1 MNSIKKSSRIN
12 NLINKIKSKDM
23 KIGIIGMGYVGL
35 PLAVEFA
42 KNGFKVIG
50 IDIDKDKINKL
61 NRGKS
66 YILDVEDNIL
76 LNLIKNKTLAAT
88 NDYNIL
94 KKLNAIII
102 CVPTPLSKTKT
113 PDISYILTAV
123 KEIKKHLQKSQIIIL
138 ESTTYPGTTR
148 EIILPELESTGLKA
162 GKDFFLAFSPER
174 IDPGNKKYTIKN
186 TPKVIGGITPTCT
199 ELSKTLYKQ
208 IINNVVP
215 VFSTESAEMT
225 KLLENTFRAVN
236 IALANEIAIMANKL
250 DVNVWEIIDAAST
263 KPYGFMSF
271 YPGPGIGGH
280 CIPID
285 PLYLSWKLKTL
296 NYNAKFIEL
305 ASSINSYMP
314 DYVIEKI
321 INILNKY
328 KKSVNGS
335 KILILGIAYKKD
347 TNDYRESPALEIM
360 EKLYDLGARI
370 YYNDEYIPE
379 LYFKNKK
386 IYFTKLNKK
395 ILTKADCVVIITDH
409 SYYDYK
415 WIVNNASVI
424 LDTRNATKHIKNR
437 QKIIKL

>member
-1 MNSIKKSSRIN
+1 MNLIKKSSRIN

-208 IINNVVP
+208 IIDNVVP
-215 VFSTESAEMT
+215 VFSTDSAEMT

-314 DYVIEKI
+314 NYVIEKI

-335 KILILGIAYKKD
+335 KILILGVAYKKD

-379 LYFKNKK
+379 LHFKNKK

>member
-1 MNSIKKSSRIN
+1 MNSIKKSIKIN
-12 NLINKIKSKDM
+12 NLLNKIKSKDI

-208 IINNVVP
+208 IIDNVVP

-314 DYVIEKI
+314 NYVIEKI

-335 KILILGIAYKKD
+335 KILILGVAYKKD

-379 LYFKNKK
+379 LHFKNKK

>member
-1 MNSIKKSSRIN
+1 MNLIKKSSRIN

-208 IINNVVP
+208 IIDNVVP

-314 DYVIEKI
+314 NYVIEKI

-335 KILILGIAYKKD
+335 KILILGVAYKKD

-379 LYFKNKK
+379 LHFKNKK

>member
-1 MNSIKKSSRIN
+1 MNSIKKSIKIN
-12 NLINKIKSKDM
+12 NLLNKIKSKDI
-23 KIGIIGMGYVGL
+23 KIGIIGMGYIGL

-61 NRGKS
+61 NQGKS

-76 LNLIKNKTLAAT
+76 LNLIKNKTLTAT

-94 KKLNAIII
+94 KELNAIII

-123 KEIKKHLQKSQIIIL
+123 KEVKKYLQKSQIIIL

-208 IINNVVP
+208 IIDNVVP
-215 VFSTESAEMT
+215 VSTAESAEIT

-236 IALANEIAIMANKL
+236 IALANEVAIMANKL

-285 PLYLSWKLKTL
+285 PIYLSWKLKTL

-314 DYVIEKI
+314 NYVIEKI

-328 KKSVNGS
+328 KKSVNDS

-347 TNDYRESPALEIM
+347 INDYRESPALEIM
-360 EKLYDLGARI
+360 EKLSNLGAQI

-379 LYFKNKK
+379 LYFKNRE
-386 IYFTKLNKK
+386 IYSTKLNKE

-415 WIVNNASVI
+415 WIVENASVI
-424 LDTRNATKHIKNR
+424 LDTRNATKHIKNKK
-437 QKIIKL
+437 KIIKL

>member
-1 MNSIKKSSRIN
+1 MNSIKKSIKIN
-12 NLINKIKSKDM
+12 SLLNKIKSKDI
-23 KIGIIGMGYVGL
+23 KIGIIGMGYIGL
-35 PLAVEFA
+35 SLAVEFA

-76 LNLIKNKTLAAT
+76 LNLIKNKTLTAT

-94 KKLNAIII
+94 KELNAIII

-113 PDISYILTAV
+113 PDISYIIAALKEV
-123 KEIKKHLQKSQIIIL
+123 KKYLQKSQIIIL

-208 IINNVVP
+208 IIDNVVP
-215 VFSTESAEMT
+215 VSSAESAEIT

-285 PLYLSWKLKTL
+285 PIYLSWKLKTL

-314 DYVIEKI
+314 NYVIEKI

-328 KKSVNGS
+328 KKSVNDS

-347 TNDYRESPALEIM
+347 INDYRESPALEIM
-360 EKLYDLGARI
+360 EKLYNLGAQI

-379 LYFKNKK
+379 LYFKNKE
-386 IYFTKLNKK
+386 IYSTKLNKK

-415 WIVNNASVI
+415 WIVENASVI
-424 LDTRNATKHIKNR
+424 LDTRNATEHIKNR
-437 QKIIKL
+437 KKIIKL

>member
-1 MNSIKKSSRIN
+1 MNSIKKSIKIN
-12 NLINKIKSKDM
+12 NLLNKIKSKDI
-23 KIGIIGMGYVGL
+23 KIGIIGMGYIGL

-76 LNLIKNKTLAAT
+76 LNLIKNKTLTAT

-94 KKLNAIII
+94 KELNAIII

-113 PDISYILTAV
+113 PDISYILTVV
-123 KEIKKHLQKSQIIIL
+123 KEIKKYLQKSQIIIL

-148 EIILPELESTGLKA
+148 EIILPELESIGLKA

-208 IINNVVP
+208 IIDNVVP
-215 VFSTESAEMT
+215 VSSAESAEIT

-285 PLYLSWKLKTL
+285 PIYLSWKLKTL

-314 DYVIEKI
+314 NYVIEKI

-328 KKSVNGS
+328 KKSVNDS

-347 TNDYRESPALEIM
+347 INDTRESPALEIM
-360 EKLYDLGARI
+360 EKLYNLGAQI

-379 LYFKNKK
+379 LYFKSKE
-386 IYFTKLNKK
+386 ICSTKLNKE

-415 WIVNNASVI
+415 WIVENASVI

-437 QKIIKL
+437 KKIIKL

>member
-1 MNSIKKSSRIN
+1 MNPVKKSIKIIN
-12 NLINKIKSKDM
+12 LLNKIKSKDM

-61 NRGKS
+61 NQRKS
-66 YILDVEDNIL
+66 YILDIEDDVL
-76 LNLIKNKTLAAT
+76 LNLIENKKLIAT
-88 NDYNIL
+88 SEYGIL
-94 KKLNAIII
+94 KELNVVII

-113 PDISYILTAV
+113 PNISYIIAAV
-123 KEIKKHLQKSQIIIL
+123 KEIKKYLQKNQIIIL
-138 ESTTYPGTTR
+138 ESTTYPGTTK
-148 EIILPELESTGLKA
+148 EIILPELESIGFKV

-186 TPKVIGGITPTCT
+186 TPKVIGGITPICT

-208 IINNVVP
+208 IIDNVVP
-215 VFSTESAEMT
+215 VSSAETAEIT

-250 DVNVWEIIDAAST
+250 DVNVWEVIDAAST

-314 DYVIEKI
+314 NYVIEKI
-321 INILNKY
+321 INILNIY
-328 KKSVNGS
+328 KKSVNDS
-335 KILILGIAYKKD
+335 KILILGVAYKKD
-347 TNDYRESPALEIM
+347 INDYRESPALEIM
-360 EKLYDLGARI
+360 EKLNNLGAQI
-370 YYNDEYIPE
+370 YYNDAYIPE
-379 LYFKNKK
+379 FYFKDKK
-386 IYFTKLNKK
+386 IHSTKLNKE
-395 ILTKADCVVIITDH
+395 ILEKMDCVVIITDH

-415 WIVNNASVI
+415 WIVENASVT

-437 QKIIKL
+437 NKIIRL

>member
-1 MNSIKKSSRIN
+1 M
-12 NLINKIKSKDM
+12 
-23 KIGIIGMGYVGL
+23 
-35 PLAVEFA
+35 
-42 KNGFKVIG
+42 
-50 IDIDKDKINKL
+50 
-61 NRGKS
+61 
-66 YILDVEDNIL
+66 
-76 LNLIKNKTLAAT
+76 
-88 NDYNIL
+88 
-94 KKLNAIII
+94 
-102 CVPTPLSKTKT
+102 
-113 PDISYILTAV
+113 
-123 KEIKKHLQKSQIIIL
+123 
-138 ESTTYPGTTR
+138 ESTTYPGTTK
-148 EIILPELESTGLKA
+148 EIILPELESTGLKV

-186 TPKVIGGITPTCT
+186 TTKVIGGITPTCT
-199 ELSKTLYKQ
+199 EVSKALYKQ
-208 IINNVVP
+208 IIDNIVP
-215 VFSTESAEMT
+215 LSSAESAEIT

-285 PLYLSWKLKTL
+285 PIYLSWKLKTL

-314 DYVIEKI
+314 NYVIEKI

-328 KKSVNGS
+328 KKSVNDS

-347 TNDYRESPALEIM
+347 INDYRESPALEIM
-360 EKLYDLGARI
+360 EKLYNLGAQI

-386 IYFTKLNKK
+386 IYSTKLNKE
-395 ILTKADCVVIITDH
+395 ILAKADCAVIITDH
-409 SYYDYK
+409 SHYDYK
-415 WIVNNASVI
+415 WIVENASVI
-424 LDTRNATKHIKNR
+424 FDTRNATKHIKNR
-437 QKIIKL
+437 KKIIKL